1 MISIEKMSFFFRY
14 DKVKYRNPVKF
25 PEMEEEMVQ
34 LKKAG
39 QDARQEFTKL
49 TEVFYKNF
57 HTFFMDRVSQ
67 WMNQAQVV
75 RPAFWRYYIEDGQD
89 EGNPSF
95 ALRLFNQENK
105 LGVYVELSF
114 IERKKNDNSV
124 RLQNEVLEC
133 EPNSNILYVASDFQK
148 NSMVYEGN
156 ESNRDK
162 LTRAVKEGEIR
173 KVILRRPVFLESTKD
188 GIEEE
193 LSDALKELIPF
204 YETIYMN
211 EVNQKS

>member
-1 MISIEKMSFFFRY
+1 MITIEKMSQFFCY

-25 PEMEEEMVQ
+25 PEVAEEMEQ

-57 HTFFMDRVSQ
+57 HTFRMDRVSQ

-75 RPAFWRYYIEDGQD
+75 RPAFWRYFIEEGQD

-124 RLQNEVLEC
+124 RLQNKVLEC

-148 NSMVYEGN
+148 NAMAYEG
-156 ESNRDK
+156 SVPNRDK
-162 LTRAVKEGEIR
+162 LTRAVQEGEIR

-193 LSDALKELIPF
+193 LADALKELIPF

-211 EVNQKS
+211 EVN

>member
-1 MISIEKMSFFFRY
+1 MITLEKMSLFFRY
-14 DKVKYRNPVKF
+14 DKVKYKNPVKF
-25 PEMEEEMVQ
+25 PEMAEEMVQ

-75 RPAFWRYYIEDGQD
+75 RPAFWRYFIEEGQD

-124 RLQNEVLEC
+124 RLQNKVLEC
-133 EPNSNILYVASDFQK
+133 EPNSNVLYVASDFQK
-148 NSMVYEGN
+148 NALAYEGN

-162 LTRAVKEGEIR
+162 LIRAVKEGEIR
-173 KVILRRPVFLESTKD
+173 KVILRRPVFLENTKD

-193 LSDALKELIPF
+193 LADALKELIPF

-211 EVNQKS
+211 EVN

>member
-1 MISIEKMSFFFRY
+1 MISIEKMSYFFRY
-14 DKVKYRNPVKF
+14 DKVKYKNPVKF
-25 PEMEEEMVQ
+25 PEIAEEMEL

-49 TEVFYKNF
+49 TEVFQKNF
-57 HTFFMDRVSQ
+57 KSFRMDRVSQ
-67 WMNQAQVV
+67 WMNQAQVA
-75 RPAFWRYYIEDGQD
+75 RPAFWRYFIEEGQD

-95 ALRLFNQENK
+95 ALRLFYNENK

-124 RLQNEVLEC
+124 RLQNKVLEC

-148 NSMVYEGN
+148 NAMAYEG
-156 ESNRDK
+156 SVPNRDK
-162 LTRAVKEGEIR
+162 LTKAVQEGEIR

-193 LSDALKELIPF
+193 LAGALKELIPF

-211 EVNQKS
+211 EVN

>member
-1 MISIEKMSFFFRY
+1 MITIEKMKQFFRY
-14 DKVKYRNPVKF
+14 EKVKYKNPVKF
-25 PEMEEEMVQ
+25 PEVAEEMKRI
-34 LKKAG
+34 KKAG
-39 QDARQEFTKL
+39 QEARGEFTIL
-49 TEVFYKNF
+49 TEIFQKNF
-57 HTFFMDRVSQ
+57 QTFRMNRVSQ
-67 WMNQAQVV
+67 WMNQAQVL
-75 RPAFWRYYIEDGQD
+75 RPAFWRYFIEEGQD

-95 ALRLFNQENK
+95 ALRLFIQENK

-124 RLQNEVLEC
+124 RLQNKVLEC

-148 NSMVYEGN
+148 NAMAYEGN

-173 KVILRRPVFLESTKD
+173 KVILRRPVFLESTKA

-193 LSDALKELIPF
+193 LADALKELIPF

-211 EVNQKS
+211 EVN

>member
-1 MISIEKMSFFFRY
+1 MISIEKMKQFFRY

-25 PEMEEEMVQ
+25 PEMAEEMEQ

-57 HTFFMDRVSQ
+57 HTFRMDRVSQ

-75 RPAFWRYYIEDGQD
+75 RPAFWRYFIEEGQD

-124 RLQNEVLEC
+124 RLQNKVLEC

-148 NSMVYEGN
+148 NATSYEG
-156 ESNRDK
+156 SVPNRDK
-162 LTRAVKEGEIR
+162 LTRAVQEGEIR

-193 LSDALKELIPF
+193 LADALKELIPF

-211 EVNQKS
+211 EVN

>member
-1 MISIEKMSFFFRY
+1 MITIEKMKQFFRY
-14 DKVKYRNPVKF
+14 EKVKYKNPVKF
-25 PEMEEEMVQ
+25 PEVVEEMKRI
-34 LKKAG
+34 KKAG
-39 QDARQEFTKL
+39 QEARGEFTIL
-49 TEVFYKNF
+49 TEIFQKNF
-57 HTFFMDRVSQ
+57 QTFRMNRVSQ
-67 WMNQAQVV
+67 WMNQAQVL
-75 RPAFWRYYIEDGQD
+75 RPAFWRYFIEEGQD

-95 ALRLFNQENK
+95 ALRLFIQENK

-124 RLQNEVLEC
+124 RLQNKVLEC
-133 EPNSNILYVASDFQK
+133 EPNSNILYIASDVQK
-148 NSMVYEGN
+148 NAIAYEGN

-162 LTRAVKEGEIR
+162 LTRAVKEGEFR

-188 GIEEE
+188 RIEEE

-211 EVNQKS
+211 EVN

>member
-1 MISIEKMSFFFRY
+1 MISIEKMSQFFRY

-25 PEMEEEMVQ
+25 PEIAEEMEQ

-75 RPAFWRYYIEDGQD
+75 RPAFWRYFIEEGQD

-124 RLQNEVLEC
+124 RLQNKVLLEC

-148 NSMVYEGN
+148 NAMAYEGN

-193 LSDALKELIPF
+193 LADALKELIPF

-211 EVNQKS
+211 EVN

>member
-1 MISIEKMSFFFRY
+1 MISIEKMKQFFRY

-25 PEMEEEMVQ
+25 PEIAEEMEQ

-75 RPAFWRYYIEDGQD
+75 RPAFWRYFIEEGQD

-124 RLQNEVLEC
+124 RLQNKVLEC

-148 NSMVYEGN
+148 NAMAYEG
-156 ESNRDK
+156 SVPNRDK
-162 LTRAVKEGEIR
+162 LTKAVQEGEIR

-193 LSDALKELIPF
+193 LADALKELIPF

-211 EVNQKS
+211 EVN

>member
-1 MISIEKMSFFFRY
+1 MITIEKMSQFFCY

-25 PEMEEEMVQ
+25 PEVAEEMEQ

-49 TEVFYKNF
+49 TEEFQKNF
-57 HTFFMDRVSQ
+57 KSFRMAQVSQ

-75 RPAFWRYYIEDGQD
+75 RPAFWRYFIEEGQD

-124 RLQNEVLEC
+124 RLQNKVLEC

-148 NSMVYEGN
+148 NAMAYEG
-156 ESNRDK
+156 SVPNRDK
-162 LTRAVKEGEIR
+162 LTKAVQEGEIR

-211 EVNQKS
+211 EVN

>member
-1 MISIEKMSFFFRY
+1 MITIEKMSKFFHY

-75 RPAFWRYYIEDGQD
+75 RPAFWRYYIEEGQD

-148 NSMVYEGN
+148 NAMAYEGN

-211 EVNQKS
+211 EVN

>member
-1 MISIEKMSFFFRY
+1 MISIEKMKQFFRY

-25 PEMEEEMVQ
+25 PEVAEEMEQ

-39 QDARQEFTKL
+39 QDARGEFTKL
-49 TEVFYKNF
+49 TEVFQKNF
-57 HTFFMDRVSQ
+57 KSFRMAQVSQ

-75 RPAFWRYYIEDGQD
+75 RPAFWRYFIEEGQD

-124 RLQNEVLEC
+124 RLQNKVLEC
-133 EPNSNILYVASDFQK
+133 EPNSNVLYVASDFQK
-148 NSMVYEGN
+148 NALAYEGN

-162 LTRAVKEGEIR
+162 LTRAVKEGEFR
-173 KVILRRPVFLESTKD
+173 KVILRRPVFLENTKD

-193 LSDALKELIPF
+193 LADALKELIPF

-211 EVNQKS
+211 EVN

>member
-1 MISIEKMSFFFRY
+1 MITIEKMRHFFRY

-25 PEMEEEMVQ
+25 PEVAEEMEQ

-57 HTFFMDRVSQ
+57 HTFRKDPVSQ

-75 RPAFWRYYIEDGQD
+75 RPAFWRYFIEEGQA

-124 RLQNEVLEC
+124 CLQNKVLEC
-133 EPNSNILYVASDFQK
+133 EPNSNILYIASDVQK
-148 NSMVYEGN
+148 NAIAYEGN

-162 LTRAVKEGEIR
+162 LTRAVKEGEFR
-173 KVILRRPVFLESTKD
+173 KVILRRPVFLESAKD

-193 LSDALKELIPF
+193 LSDALKELFPF

-211 EVNQKS
+211 EVN

>member
-1 MISIEKMSFFFRY
+1 MISIEKMRRFFRY
-14 DKVKYRNPVKF
+14 DKVKYKNPVKY
-25 PEMEEEMVQ
+25 PEVAQEMEQ

-67 WMNQAQVV
+67 WMNQSQVL
-75 RPAFWRYYIEDGQD
+75 RPAFWRYFIEEGQD

-124 RLQNEVLEC
+124 RLQNKVLEC
-133 EPNSNILYVASDFQK
+133 EPNRNILYVASDFQK
-148 NSMVYEGN
+148 NAMAYEG
-156 ESNRDK
+156 SVPNRDE
-162 LTRAVKEGEIR
+162 LIRAVKEGKVR
-173 KVILRRPVFLESTKD
+173 KVILRRPVFLENDKD
-188 GIEEE
+188 GIEDE
-193 LSDALKELIPF
+193 LTNALKELIPF
-204 YETIYMN
+204 YGTIYMN
-211 EVNQKS
+211 EVN

>member
-1 MISIEKMSFFFRY
+1 MITIDKMSRFFCY

-25 PEMEEEMVQ
+25 PEVAEEMEQ

-57 HTFFMDRVSQ
+57 HTFRMDRVSQ

-75 RPAFWRYYIEDGQD
+75 RPAFWRYFIEEGQD

-114 IERKKNDNSV
+114 IERKKNHNSL
-124 RLQNEVLEC
+124 RLQNKVLEC
-133 EPNSNILYVASDFQK
+133 EPNRNVLYVASDFQK
-148 NSMVYEGN
+148 NATSYEGN
-156 ESNRDK
+156 VSNRDE
-162 LTRAVKEGEIR
+162 LIRAVKEGKVR
-173 KVILRRPVFLESTKD
+173 KVILRRPVYLESTKG

-193 LSDALKELIPF
+193 LADALKELIPF

-211 EVNQKS
+211 EVN

>member
-1 MISIEKMSFFFRY
+1 MISIEKMKQFFRY
-14 DKVKYRNPVKF
+14 DKVKYRNLVKF
-25 PEMEEEMVQ
+25 PEIAEEMEQ

-75 RPAFWRYYIEDGQD
+75 RPAFWRYFIEEGQD

-124 RLQNEVLEC
+124 RLQNKVLEC

-148 NSMVYEGN
+148 NAMAYEG
-156 ESNRDK
+156 SVPNRDK
-162 LTRAVKEGEIR
+162 LTRAVQEGEIR

-211 EVNQKS
+211 EVN

>member
-1 MISIEKMSFFFRY
+1 MIAIEKMSRFFRY

-25 PEMEEEMVQ
+25 PEVAQEMEQ

-57 HTFFMDRVSQ
+57 HTFRMDRVSQ

-75 RPAFWRYYIEDGQD
+75 RPAFWRYFIEEGQD

-114 IERKKNDNSV
+114 IERKKNDNSL
-124 RLQNEVLEC
+124 RLQNKVLEC
-133 EPNSNILYVASDFQK
+133 EPNRNVLYVASDFQK
-148 NSMVYEGN
+148 NATSYEGN
-156 ESNRDK
+156 VSNRDE
-162 LTRAVKEGEIR
+162 LIRAVKEGKVR
-173 KVILRRPVFLESTKD
+173 KVILRRPVYLENDKD
-188 GIEEE
+188 GIEDE
-193 LSDALKELIPF
+193 LTNALKELIPF

-211 EVNQKS
+211 EVN

>member
-1 MISIEKMSFFFRY
+1 MITIEKMSQFFRY

-25 PEMEEEMVQ
+25 PEIAEEMEQ

-75 RPAFWRYYIEDGQD
+75 RPAFWRYFIEEGQD

-124 RLQNEVLEC
+124 RLQNKVLEC

-148 NSMVYEGN
+148 NAMAYEG
-156 ESNRDK
+156 SVPNRDK
-162 LTRAVKEGEIR
+162 LTRAVQEGEIR

-193 LSDALKELIPF
+193 LADALKELIPF
-204 YETIYMN
+204 YETMYMN
-211 EVNQKS
+211 EVN

>member
-1 MISIEKMSFFFRY
+1 MITIEKMKQFFRY
-14 DKVKYRNPVKF
+14 EKVKYKNPVKF
-25 PEMEEEMVQ
+25 PEIAEEMIQ
-34 LKKAG
+34 LKKVG

-57 HTFFMDRVSQ
+57 HTFRVGQVSQ
-67 WMNQAQVV
+67 WMNQAQIL
-75 RPAFWRYYIEDGQD
+75 RPAFWRYFIEEGQD

-124 RLQNEVLEC
+124 RIQNKVLEC
-133 EPNSNILYVASDFQK
+133 EPNSNIVYVASDFQK
-148 NSMVYEGN
+148 NAMAYEG
-156 ESNRDK
+156 SVPNRDK
-162 LTRAVKEGEIR
+162 LTRAVQEGEIR

-188 GIEEE
+188 GMEEE
-193 LSDALKELIPF
+193 FSDALKELIPF

-211 EVNQKS
+211 EVN

>member
-1 MISIEKMSFFFRY
+1 MITLEKMSLFFRY
-14 DKVKYRNPVKF
+14 DKVKYKNPVKF
-25 PEMEEEMVQ
+25 PEVAKEMEQ
-34 LKKAG
+34 LKRAG

-75 RPAFWRYYIEDGQD
+75 RPAFWRYFIEEGQD

-124 RLQNEVLEC
+124 RLQNKVLEC
-133 EPNSNILYVASDFQK
+133 EPNSNVLYVASDFQK
-148 NSMVYEGN
+148 NALAYEGN

-162 LTRAVKEGEIR
+162 LIRAVKEGEIR
-173 KVILRRPVFLESTKD
+173 KVILRRPVFLENTKD

-193 LSDALKELIPF
+193 LADALKELIPF

-211 EVNQKS
+211 EVN

>member
-1 MISIEKMSFFFRY
+1 MISIEKMSRFFRY

-25 PEMEEEMVQ
+25 PEVAEEMEQ

-75 RPAFWRYYIEDGQD
+75 RPAFWRYFIEEEQD

-124 RLQNEVLEC
+124 RMQNKVLEC
-133 EPNSNILYVASDFQK
+133 EPNRNVLYVASDFQK
-148 NSMVYEGN
+148 NATSYEGN
-156 ESNRDK
+156 VSNRDE
-162 LTRAVKEGEIR
+162 LIRAVKEGKVR
-173 KVILRRPVFLESTKD
+173 KVILRRPVFLENTKA
-188 GIEEE
+188 GIEDE
-193 LSDALKELIPF
+193 LTNALKELIPF
-204 YETIYMN
+204 YGTIYMN
-211 EVNQKS
+211 EVN

>member
-1 MISIEKMSFFFRY
+1 MITIEKMRHFFRY

-25 PEMEEEMVQ
+25 PEVAEEMEQ

-67 WMNQAQVV
+67 WMNQAQVL
-75 RPAFWRYYIEDGQD
+75 RPAFWRYFIEEGQD

-95 ALRLFNQENK
+95 ALRLFNEENN

-124 RLQNEVLEC
+124 SLQNKILEC

-148 NSMVYEGN
+148 NAMVFEGN

-173 KVILRRPVFLESTKD
+173 KVILRSPVFLESTKD

-193 LSDALKELIPF
+193 LADALKELIPF
-204 YETIYMN
+204 YKAIYMS
-211 EVNQKS
+211 EVN

>member
-1 MISIEKMSFFFRY
+1 MITIEKMSQFFRY

-25 PEMEEEMVQ
+25 PEVAEEMEQ

-57 HTFFMDRVSQ
+57 HTFRMDRVSQ

-75 RPAFWRYYIEDGQD
+75 RPAFWRYFIEEGQD

-124 RLQNEVLEC
+124 RLQNKVLEC
-133 EPNSNILYVASDFQK
+133 EPNRNVLYVASDFQK
-148 NSMVYEGN
+148 NATTYEGN
-156 ESNRDK
+156 VSNRDE
-162 LTRAVKEGEIR
+162 LIRAVKEGKVR
-173 KVILRRPVFLESTKD
+173 KVILRRPVYLESTKG
-188 GIEEE
+188 GIEDE
-193 LSDALKELIPF
+193 LTNALKELIPF
-204 YETIYMN
+204 YETIYLN
-211 EVNQKS
+211 VVN

>member
-1 MISIEKMSFFFRY
+1 MITIEKMKQFFRY
-14 DKVKYRNPVKF
+14 EKFKYKNPIKF
-25 PEMEEEMVQ
+25 PEVAEEMIQ

-49 TEVFYKNF
+49 TEVFYKNLQPF
-57 HTFFMDRVSQ
+57 RTDPVSQ
-67 WMNQAQVV
+67 WMNQAQVL
-75 RPAFWRYYIEDGQD
+75 RPAFWRYFIEDGQD

-95 ALRLFNQENK
+95 ALRLFNQENI

-114 IERKKNDNSV
+114 IERKKNKNSLH
-124 RLQNEVLEC
+124 LQNKVLEC
-133 EPNSNILYVASDFQK
+133 EPNSNILYVASYFQK
-148 NSMVYEGN
+148 NAIAYEGN

-162 LTRAVKEGEIR
+162 LTRAVKEGEFR
-173 KVILRRPVFLESTKD
+173 KVILRRPVFLESTKN

-193 LSDALKELIPF
+193 LSDALKELFPF

-211 EVNQKS
+211 EVN

>member
-1 MISIEKMSFFFRY
+1 MITIEKMSQFFRY

-25 PEMEEEMVQ
+25 PEVAEEMEQ

-49 TEVFYKNF
+49 TEVFYENF

-75 RPAFWRYYIEDGQD
+75 RPAFWRYFIEEGQD

-124 RLQNEVLEC
+124 RLQNKVLEC
-133 EPNSNILYVASDFQK
+133 EPNRNVLYVASDFQK
-148 NSMVYEGN
+148 NATSYEGN
-156 ESNRDK
+156 VSNRDELIK
-162 LTRAVKEGEIR
+162 AVKEGEVR
-173 KVILRRPVFLESTKD
+173 KVILRRPVFLESIKD

-211 EVNQKS
+211 EVN

>member
-1 MISIEKMSFFFRY
+1 MITIEKMKQFFRY
-14 DKVKYRNPVKF
+14 EKVKYKNSIKF
-25 PEMEEEMVQ
+25 PEVAEEMIQ

-57 HTFFMDRVSQ
+57 HTFRTDPVSQ
-67 WMNQAQVV
+67 WMNQAQVA
-75 RPAFWRYYIEDGQD
+75 RPAFWRYFIEEGQV

-124 RLQNEVLEC
+124 CLQNKVLEC
-133 EPNSNILYVASDFQK
+133 EPNSNILYIASDVQK
-148 NSMVYEGN
+148 NAIAYEGN

-162 LTRAVKEGEIR
+162 LTRAVKEGEFR

-193 LSDALKELIPF
+193 LSDALKELFPF

-211 EVNQKS
+211 EVN

>member
-1 MISIEKMSFFFRY
+1 MITIEKMKQFFRY
-14 DKVKYRNPVKF
+14 EKVKYKNPVKF
-25 PEMEEEMVQ
+25 PEVAEEMIQ

-57 HTFFMDRVSQ
+57 QPFRMDPVSQ

-75 RPAFWRYYIEDGQD
+75 RPAFWRYFIEEGQV

-124 RLQNEVLEC
+124 RLQNKVLEC
-133 EPNSNILYVASDFQK
+133 EPNSNILYIASDVQK
-148 NSMVYEGN
+148 NAIAYEGN

-188 GIEEE
+188 GIEKE
-193 LSDALKELIPF
+193 LADALKELIPF

-211 EVNQKS
+211 EAN

>member
-1 MISIEKMSFFFRY
+1 MITIDKMSRFFCY

-25 PEMEEEMVQ
+25 PEVAEEMEQ

-75 RPAFWRYYIEDGQD
+75 RPAFWRYFIEEGQD

-124 RLQNEVLEC
+124 RLQNKVLEC

-148 NSMVYEGN
+148 NAMAYEGN

-162 LTRAVKEGEIR
+162 LTRAVKEGEFR

-193 LSDALKELIPF
+193 LADALKELIPF

-211 EVNQKS
+211 EVN

>member
-1 MISIEKMSFFFRY
+1 MITIEKMSQFFCY

-25 PEMEEEMVQ
+25 PEVAEEMEQ

-57 HTFFMDRVSQ
+57 HTFRMDRVSQ

-75 RPAFWRYYIEDGQD
+75 RPAFWRYFIEEGQD

-124 RLQNEVLEC
+124 RLQNKVVEC

-148 NSMVYEGN
+148 NAMAYEG
-156 ESNRDK
+156 SVPNRDK
-162 LTRAVKEGEIR
+162 LTKAVQEGEIR

-193 LSDALKELIPF
+193 LADALKELIPF

-211 EVNQKS
+211 EVN

>member
-1 MISIEKMSFFFRY
+1 MITIEKMSKFFRY

-25 PEMEEEMVQ
+25 PEMAEEMVQ

-39 QDARQEFTKL
+39 QDARQEFIKL

-75 RPAFWRYYIEDGQD
+75 RPAFWRYFIEEGQD

-148 NSMVYEGN
+148 NAMAYEGN

-211 EVNQKS
+211 EVN

>member
-1 MISIEKMSFFFRY
+1 
-14 DKVKYRNPVKF
+14 
-25 PEMEEEMVQ
+25 
-34 LKKAG
+34 
-39 QDARQEFTKL
+39 
-49 TEVFYKNF
+49 
-57 HTFFMDRVSQ
+57 MDESSQ
-67 WMNQAQVV
+67 VL
-75 RPAFWRYYIEDGQD
+75 RPAFWRYFIEEGQD

-95 ALRLFNQENK
+95 ALRLFNEENK

-124 RLQNEVLEC
+124 RLQNKILEC

-148 NSMVYEGN
+148 NAMVFEGN

-173 KVILRRPVFLESTKD
+173 KVILRSPVFLESTKD

-193 LSDALKELIPF
+193 LADALKELIPF
-204 YETIYMN
+204 YKAIYMS
-211 EVNQKS
+211 EVN

>member
-1 MISIEKMSFFFRY
+1 MITIEKMRHFFRY

-25 PEMEEEMVQ
+25 PEVADEMEQ
-34 LKKAG
+34 LKKAA

-57 HTFFMDRVSQ
+57 HTFRMDPVSQ
-67 WMNQAQVV
+67 WMNQAQVA
-75 RPAFWRYYIEDGQD
+75 RPAFWRYFIEEGQA

-124 RLQNEVLEC
+124 RLQNKVLEC
-133 EPNSNILYVASDFQK
+133 EPNSNILYVASDVQK
-148 NSMVYEGN
+148 NVMAYEG
-156 ESNRDK
+156 SVPNRDK
-162 LTRAVKEGEIR
+162 LTRAVKEGELR

-204 YETIYMN
+204 YETIYTN
-211 EVNQKS
+211 EVN